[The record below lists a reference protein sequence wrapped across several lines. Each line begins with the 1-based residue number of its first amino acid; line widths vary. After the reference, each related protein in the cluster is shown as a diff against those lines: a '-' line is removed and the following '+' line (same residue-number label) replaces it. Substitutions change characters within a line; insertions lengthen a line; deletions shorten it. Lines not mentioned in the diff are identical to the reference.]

1 LTGGYNLNDVEIT
14 GRRSTPGGLG
24 AVPGINL
31 FGRLESERIER
42 GQPRD
47 RINLGADWD
56 LNWLSTTL
64 RANRFGE
71 VFAAGATPINDV
83 LLEPKWIVDTEIR
96 IRPQTGF
103 ANQFEL
109 ALGVNNL
116 FDEYPTVNPTGRAV
130 DPLTGNQGNLS
141 VNNYFL
147 PYSAFSP
154 FGFNGRFLYG
164 RVSFIF

>member
-1 LTGGYNLNDVEIT
+1 M
-14 GRRSTPGGLG
+14 
-24 AVPGINL
+24 PGIDL

-47 RINLGADWD
+47 RINLGADFEW
-56 LNWLSTTL
+56 NWLSATL

-71 VFAAGATPINDV
+71 VFSAGATPINDV
-83 LLEPKWIVDTEIR
+83 LLAPRWITDLEFR
-96 IRPQTGF
+96 IRPQDGI
-103 ANQFEL
+103 ANNIEL
-109 ALGVNNL
+109 AFGANNL
-116 FDEYPTVNPTGRAV
+116 FDQYPTVNPTGRTT
-130 DPLTGNQGNLS
+130 DPVTGQPGNLS

-147 PYSAFSP
+147 PFSSFSP